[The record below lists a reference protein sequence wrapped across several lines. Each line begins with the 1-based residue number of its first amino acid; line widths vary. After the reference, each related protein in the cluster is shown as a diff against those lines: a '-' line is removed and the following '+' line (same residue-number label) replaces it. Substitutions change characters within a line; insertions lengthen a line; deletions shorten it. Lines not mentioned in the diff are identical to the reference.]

1 MIKNQRKN
9 INVDNKLYL
18 KDMQRISQNINSS
31 IFEDK
36 CSIWQGKK
44 NQKVNNKG
52 YYINF
57 FFNKKKMSLHRI
69 LYINYIGE
77 LNKNEYLKFTCPNN
91 GICCNINHYSKKNNN
106 LCSVIIEEPKLS
118 IKKIPSNGNLLIEE
132 DNNKKLKLN
141 LG

>member
-1 MIKNQRKN
+1 M
-9 INVDNKLYL
+9 NVDNKLYL

-31 IFEDK
+31 IFGDK
-36 CSIWQGKK
+36 CCIWQGKK
-44 NQKVNNKG
+44 NQKPNNKG

-69 LYINYIGE
+69 LYINYVGE
-77 LNKNEYLKFTCPNN
+77 LNKNEYLKGTCPNN

-106 LCSVIIEEPKLS
+106 NICNIIEEPILS

-132 DNNKKLKLN
+132 FNNQKLKLN
-141 LG
+141 FG